1 MTELKPCPFCGGEP
15 TIVVR
20 KGKDG
25 WRDRYSILCDY
36 EHGGCGAE
44 SGWYHYESEAVEAWN
59 KRVGEGGRMICYM
72 DRTWCDAEKCTYYQ
86 TCKDAVP
93 YAKRKQQKQEHCQ
106 RLPYAVRDMS
116 DDCNDYEVAK

>member
-1 MTELKPCPFCGGEP
+1 MGGEP

-59 KRVGEGGRMICYM
+59 NHVGKSNKTI
-72 DRTWCDAEKCTYYQ
+72 K
-86 TCKDAVP
+86 
-93 YAKRKQQKQEHCQ
+93 
-106 RLPYAVRDMS
+106 
-116 DDCNDYEVAK
+116 NDESCH

>member
-1 MTELKPCPFCGGEP
+1 MSDRDTKLKPCPFCGNEP

-59 KRVGEGGRMICYM
+59 KRVPQ
-72 DRTWCDAEKCTYYQ
+72 RTATMQGME
-86 TCKDAVP
+86 
-93 YAKRKQQKQEHCQ
+93 R
-106 RLPYAVRDMS
+106 
-116 DDCNDYEVAK
+116 

>member
-1 MTELKPCPFCGGEP
+1 MTEEKLRNCPFCGGEP

-59 KRVGEGGRMICYM
+59 KRVG
-72 DRTWCDAEKCTYYQ
+72 DANKTITCFKCHG
-86 TCKDAVP
+86 AGVFGVP
-93 YAKRKQQKQEHCQ
+93 YLDDNGEWDGRFDVRKCDVCGHTGKITLALYERWQKRMRE
-106 RLPYAVRDMS
+106 
-116 DDCNDYEVAK
+116 E